1 MDLNIFYN
9 RYKTLKKIGEG
20 GLGTVFLAEDTWN
33 GRKVALK
40 LLNSSPTSISLKN
53 LCQREFKL
61 LQNLKHPGLPQ
72 VYDFFI
78 TEDKKFG
85 YTMEFVPGEPFLAEK
100 KVLDLKTFYHL
111 AIRICQILDFIHSH
125 KIVHCDLKPQN
136 FLVLP
141 AVKSKTESHSG
152 IKLMDFGLA
161 SSQQREDKNV
171 KGTMGYIA
179 PEILKGEG
187 FDHRADLYSLGVIFY
202 QALTGK
208 LPFDYADPA
217 LLRAA
222 QLEQKPVS
230 PLKHNSKIPAE
241 LSELILKL
249 LEVNP
254 DSRIPK
260 ISFIQQ
266 TLEKLSKSKPQE
278 TFFPD
283 YLDSGKPVGLARP
296 LRFFRQNLKDSQ
308 VNLCVISGEKG
319 VGKSTLLG
327 EMKFLAQAAGYLTVE
342 IKAGQKKS
350 SAENLLEP
358 VKSIYNFLQEKYPQ
372 KLSQLDSE
380 IKSGLRETFGSG
392 KGKAARINSSH
403 DLSFWISFLSKVSDL
418 VPLTLLLDDLDS
430 LEPEELR
437 FLKTNPYQA
446 VSGRFFVVATCTPQ
460 YLEEKSPVSIFLK
473 RHIELEKARL
483 VNLNR
488 LNFKQTR
495 KFVATKLPSEKT
507 SPEFSIYLYQFSN
520 GSPLYLREILKFL
533 DHQHIL
539 RRTEGSWQVAL
550 DKLSRVPI
558 PPNLRSWLSLSL
570 SQYNPE
576 ILNILRKASVLEDNF
591 ELESF
596 RFISNLDLEQ
606 IFETLY
612 IFLKD
617 QILLARKD
625 SWGVKIKYRF
635 ANLALKQILYQQVPQ
650 KQNWHAK
657 IGSFYEKK
665 SYAQTSEGILALAY
679 HFSRSQDYQKS
690 FQYGQLAALNLAQKF
705 AFAPA
710 LLHLENC
717 LGLAQK
723 FPAKEKT
730 AKTAQILAQRAAVR
744 KSMGELNLSL
754 EDLNQILKLDLDSS
768 LIRLKAETY
777 KGLTD
782 LYRLKNSPQEAIAY
796 LNQSLK
802 IYQELGDE
810 VEIARNYNNLGNIYW
825 MALDYPRSEEAFLK
839 AVKIQEKQENPG
851 DLATTLNNMGS
862 LYLSQNQHQQALSF
876 YHRSLEL
883 KRNLDNLEEKARTLN
898 NIGVVNMALGKY
910 RDAIVSL
917 NESWELN
924 KKTENKKE
932 ELFNLENL
940 TESYYKTGNFFL
952 ALNYGEMGIVLAQE
966 IDFRARLGRIQR
978 LVGKTYLDLASYTK
992 AQEFLKQAWK
1002 TATSIEDKELE
1013 SWMLLDL
1020 SQFYLAL
1027 NQPALAKDY
1036 LVQAYARL
1044 KELAD
1049 PKSQIQAYLIET
1061 NLALQEKNYKKALAY
1076 IQQTGQLA
1084 QKNNFNEEKMAL
1096 NLSWGFILLESRNFS
1111 ELEKL
1116 LKEIEALFE
1125 TGDFGYF
1132 QPEFYLLKGK
1142 LYLEQKNLEEA
1153 LGFLN
1158 AAVEESL
1165 QLQRKELI
1173 WQSHFYSAQTHL
1185 AKNDYENSYLELEKA
1200 VAVLRDIAT
1209 EISNLD
1215 FKKRYL
1221 NEPAKLELFTVM
1233 KKLAAVLI
1241 GKPDLIK
1248 SDKPAV

>member
-1 MDLNIFYN
+1 MDLDIFYN
-9 RYKTLKKIGEG
+9 RYRVLKKIGEG
-20 GLGTVFLAEDTWN
+20 GLGTVFLAEDLWS
-33 GRKVALK
+33 GKKLALK
-40 LLNSSPTSISLKN
+40 ILASTPASGSSSR
-53 LCQREFKL
+53 LCQKEFQL

-85 YTMEFVPGEPFLAEK
+85 YTMEFVPGDPFLAEK
-100 KVLDLKTFYHL
+100 KVLDMKTFYL
-111 AIRICQILDFIHSH
+111 VAIQICQILDFIHAH

-136 FLVLP
+136 FLILP
-141 AVKSKTESHSG
+141 AAKSKTESHFG
-152 IKLMDFGLA
+152 VKLVDFGLA
-161 SSQQREDKNV
+161 SSQQKEDKNI
-171 KGTMGYIA
+171 KGTMGYIP

-187 FDHRADLYSLGVIFY
+187 FDQRADLYSLGVIFY

-208 LPFDYADPA
+208 IPFDYADPA
-217 LLRAA
+217 LLMAA

-230 PLKHNSKIPAE
+230 PLKHNSKIPVE
-241 LSELILKL
+241 LSELIIKL

-254 DSRIPK
+254 RSRISN
-260 ISFIQQ
+260 ISLVQA
-266 TLEKLSKSKPQE
+266 TLEKLSKSRLRE
-278 TFFPD
+278 TSFPN
-283 YLDSGKPVGLARP
+283 YLDSGRPVGLAKP
-296 LRFFRQNLKDSQ
+296 LRFFRQNLKNSHT
-308 VNLCVISGEKG
+308 NLCIISGEKG

-327 EMKFLAQAAGYLTVE
+327 EMKFLAQATGYLTVE
-342 IKAGQKKS
+342 IKAGQRKNP
-350 SAENLLEP
+350 AENLLEP
-358 VKSIYNFLQEKYPQ
+358 TKTVYNFLQEKYPK
-372 KLSQLDSE
+372 KLSELDSE

-403 DLSFWISFLSKVSDL
+403 DLSFWVSFLSKVSDV
-418 VPLTLLLDDLDS
+418 VPLTLLLDDIDS
-430 LEPEELR
+430 LKPEELR

-446 VSGRFFVVATCTPQ
+446 VSSRFFVVVTCTPQ
-460 YLEEKSPVSIFLK
+460 YLEEKTPVSIFLK
-473 RHIELEKARL
+473 RHIELEKAHL
-483 VNLNR
+483 VTLNR

-495 KFVATKLPSEKT
+495 KFVATKLPPGKP
-507 SPEFSIYLYQFSN
+507 SPEFSTYLYQFSN
-520 GSPLYLREILKFL
+520 GNPLYLQEILQFL
-533 DHQHIL
+533 HNQKIL
-539 RRTEGSWQVAL
+539 HRTDGNWQVAV
-550 DKLSRVPI
+550 DKLSKVPI
-558 PPNLRSWLSLSL
+558 PPNLKSWLSLSL

-576 ILNILRKASVLEDNF
+576 VLNILRKTSVLEDDF

-635 ANLALKQILYQQVPQ
+635 ANQALKQILYEQVAQ
-650 KQNWHAK
+650 KADWHSK
-657 IGSFYEKK
+657 IGDFYEKHN
-665 SYAQTSEGILALAY
+665 YAQVPEGVLALAY
-679 HFSRSQDYQKS
+679 HFSKSQDFQKN
-690 FQYGQLAALNLAQKF
+690 FQYGKLAALNLAQKF
-705 AFAPA
+705 AFAQA
-710 LLHLENC
+710 LQHLENC
-717 LGLAQK
+717 LGLTQK
-723 FPAKEKT
+723 FPAKEKS
-730 AKTAQILAQRAAVR
+730 AKTAQILAQRAAVW
-744 KSMGELNLSL
+744 KSMGELNSSL
-754 EDLNQILKLDLDSS
+754 HDLNQILKMDLDSN

-782 LYRLKNSPQEAIAY
+782 LYRLKNSPQEAISY
-796 LNQSLK
+796 LNLALK
-802 IYQELGDE
+802 IYQELRDE

-825 MALDYPRSEEAFLK
+825 MALDYPKSEEAFLK
-839 AVKIQEKQENPG
+839 AIKIQEKQENPG
-851 DLATTLNNMGS
+851 DLAITLNNIGS
-862 LYLSQNQHQQALSF
+862 LYLSQNQHHQALSF

-883 KRNLDNLEEKARTLN
+883 KRNSDNLEEKARTLN

-910 RDAIVSL
+910 QDAIVSL

-966 IDFRARLGRIQR
+966 IDFKARLGRIQR
-978 LVGKTYLDLASYTK
+978 LVGKTYLDLAAYTK

-1002 TATSIEDKELE
+1002 TATSIGDKELE
-1013 SWMLLDL
+1013 TWMLLDL

-1027 NQPALAKDY
+1027 NQPPLAKDY
-1036 LVQAYARL
+1036 LAQAYSRL
-1044 KELAD
+1044 KELKD
-1049 PKSQIQAYLIET
+1049 PKSQVQAYLIET
-1061 NLALQEKNYKKALAY
+1061 NLALQEKTYKKALAY
-1076 IQQTGQLA
+1076 IQEASQLA
-1084 QKNNFNEEKMAL
+1084 QKNNFSEDKMAL
-1096 NLSWGFILLESRNFS
+1096 NLSWGFILLESQNFS

-1116 LKEIEALFE
+1116 FKETEAFFE

-1142 LYLEQKNLEEA
+1142 FYLEQKNLGEA

-1158 AAVEESL
+1158 AAVEKSL
-1165 QLQRKELI
+1165 QLQRKELM

-1200 VAVLRDIAT
+1200 VEVLRNIAA
-1209 EISNLD
+1209 EISNPD

-1221 NEPAKLELFTVM
+1221 NEPTKLELFTVM
-1233 KKLAAVLI
+1233 KKLAAVLT

-1248 SDKPAV
+1248 SGKPAV

>member
-20 GLGTVFLAEDTWN
+20 GLGTVFLAEDLWS
-33 GRKVALK
+33 GKKIALK
-40 LLNSSPTSISLKN
+40 LLNSSLVPDSFDRLFQK
-53 LCQREFKL
+53 EFKL
-61 LQNLKHPGLPQ
+61 QQYLKHPGLAE

-78 TEDKKFG
+78 TEDKKVG
-85 YTMEFVPGEPFLAEK
+85 YTMEFVPGETFLEEK

-111 AIRICQILDFIHSH
+111 AIQICQILDFIHAH
-125 KIVHCDLKPQN
+125 KIVHRDLKPQN
-136 FLVLP
+136 FLILP
-141 AVKSKTESHSG
+141 SAKSKTEPRFG

-161 SSQQREDKNV
+161 TSQLQKDKNV
-171 KGTMGYIA
+171 KGTMGYIS

-187 FDHRADLYSLGVIFY
+187 FDQRADLYSLGVIFY

-217 LLRAA
+217 LLMAA
-222 QLEQKPVS
+222 SLEQKPVS

-254 DSRIPK
+254 ESRIPK

-327 EMKFLAQAAGYLTVE
+327 EMKFLAQAAGYLTLE
-342 IKAGQKKS
+342 IKAGQRKNP
-350 SAENLLEP
+350 AECLLEP
-358 VKSIYNFLQEKYPQ
+358 VKTIYNFLQEKYPK
-372 KLSQLDSE
+372 KLSELDPE

-403 DLSFWISFLSKVSDL
+403 DLSFWAGFLLKVSDV

-446 VSGRFFVVATCTPQ
+446 VSNRFFVLATCTPQ
-460 YLEEKSPVSIFLK
+460 YLEEKTPVSIFLK
-473 RHIELEKARL
+473 RHIELEKALL

-488 LNFKQTR
+488 LNFKQTQ
-495 KFVATKLPSEKT
+495 KFVATKLPAGKP
-507 SPEFSIYLYQFSN
+507 SPEFSAYLYRFSN
-520 GSPLYLREILKFL
+520 GCPLYLREILNFL
-533 DHQHIL
+533 RHQKML
-539 RRTEGSWQVAL
+539 QRTEGNWQVAV
-550 DKLSRVPI
+550 DKLSKVPI
-558 PPNLRSWLSLSL
+558 PPNLKSWLSLSL
-570 SQYNPE
+570 SQYKPE
-576 ILNILRKASVLEDNF
+576 VLNTLRKVSVLEDNF

-596 RFISNLDLEQ
+596 RFITNSDSELV
-606 IFETLY
+606 FETLY

-625 SWGVKIKYRF
+625 SWGVKIKYQF
-635 ANLALKQILYQQVPQ
+635 ANQALKQILYQQVSQ
-650 KQNWHAK
+650 KADWHAK
-657 IGSFYEKK
+657 IGGFYEKRH
-665 SYAQTSEGILALAY
+665 YAQTSEGVLALAY

-690 FQYGQLAALNLAQKF
+690 FQYGHLAALNLAQKF

-717 LGLAQK
+717 LRLTQK

-730 AKTAQILAQRAAVR
+730 AKTAQILAQRAAVW

-768 LIRLKAETY
+768 LIRLKAEAY

-782 LYRLKNSPQEAIAY
+782 LYRLKNSPQEAISY
-796 LNQSLK
+796 LNLALK

-839 AVKIQEKQENPG
+839 AMKIQEKQENPG
-851 DLATTLNNMGS
+851 DLATTLNNIGS

-910 RDAIVSL
+910 QDAIVSL

-940 TESYYKTGNFFL
+940 TESYYKTGSFFL
-952 ALNYGEMGIVLAQE
+952 ALNYGEMGIKLAQE
-966 IDFRARLGRIQR
+966 IDFKARLGRIQR
-978 LVGKTYLDLASYTK
+978 LMGKTYLDLASYTK

-1013 SWMLLDL
+1013 TWMLLDL

-1036 LVQAYARL
+1036 LAQAYARI
-1044 KELAD
+1044 KELSD
-1049 PKSQIQAYLIET
+1049 PKSQIQAYLIEI
-1061 NLALQEKNYKKALAY
+1061 NLALQEKNYKKALTY
-1076 IQQTGQLA
+1076 IQEADQIA
-1084 QKNNFNEEKMAL
+1084 QKNNFSEERIAL
-1096 NLSWGFILLESRNFS
+1096 NLCWGFMLLENQDFP
-1111 ELEKL
+1111 ELEKRL
-1116 LKEIEALFE
+1116 RETEAIFE
-1125 TGDFGYF
+1125 TGNFGYF
-1132 QPEFYLLKGK
+1132 EPEFYLLKGK
-1142 LYLEQKNLEEA
+1142 LCLKQKNLDEA

-1158 AAVEESL
+1158 EAVEESL
-1165 QLQRKELI
+1165 QLQKKELI

-1200 VAVLRDIAT
+1200 VEVLRNIAA
-1209 EISNLD
+1209 EISNPD
-1215 FKKRYL
+1215 FKRKYL
-1221 NEPAKLELFTVM
+1221 NEPVKLELFTVM

-1241 GKPDLIK
+1241 GKPELIK
-1248 SDKPAV
+1248 SEKPAV

>member
-1 MDLNIFYN
+1 MDLDIFYN
-9 RYKTLKKIGEG
+9 RYRALKKIGEG
-20 GLGTVFLAEDTWN
+20 GLGTVFLAEDLWS
-33 GRKVALK
+33 GKKLALK
-40 LLNSSPTSISLKN
+40 ILASTPASGSSSR
-53 LCQREFKL
+53 LCQKEFQL

-85 YTMEFVPGEPFLAEK
+85 YTMEFVPGDPFLAEK
-100 KVLDLKTFYHL
+100 KVLDMKTFYL
-111 AIRICQILDFIHSH
+111 VAIQICQILDFIHAH

-136 FLVLP
+136 FLILP
-141 AVKSKTESHSG
+141 VAKSKTASHFG
-152 IKLMDFGLA
+152 VKLVDFGLA
-161 SSQQREDKNV
+161 SSQQKEDKNV

-187 FDHRADLYSLGVIFY
+187 FDQRADLYSLGVIFY

-208 LPFDYADPA
+208 IPFDYADPA
-217 LLRAA
+217 LLMAA

-230 PLKHNSKIPAE
+230 PLKHNSKIPVE
-241 LSELILKL
+241 LSELIIKL

-254 DSRIPK
+254 RSRISN
-260 ISFIQQ
+260 ISLVQA
-266 TLEKLSKSKPQE
+266 TLEKLSKSRLRE
-278 TFFPD
+278 TSFPN
-283 YLDSGKPVGLARP
+283 YLDSGRPVGLAKP
-296 LRFFRQNLKDSQ
+296 LRFFRQNLKNSQ

-319 VGKSTLLG
+319 VGKTTLLG
-327 EMKFLAQAAGYLTVE
+327 EMKLLAQATGYLTVE
-342 IKAGQKKS
+342 IKAGQRKNP
-350 SAENLLEP
+350 AENLLEP
-358 VKSIYNFLQEKYPQ
+358 TKTVYNFLQEKYPQ
-372 KLSQLDSE
+372 KLSELDSE

-403 DLSFWISFLSKVSDL
+403 DLSFWVSFLSKVSDV
-418 VPLTLLLDDLDS
+418 VPLTLLLDDIDS
-430 LEPEELR
+430 LKPEELR

-446 VSGRFFVVATCTPQ
+446 VSSRFFVVVTCTPQ
-460 YLEEKSPVSIFLK
+460 YLEEKTPVSIFLK
-473 RHIELEKARL
+473 RHIELEKAHL
-483 VNLNR
+483 VTLNR

-495 KFVATKLPSEKT
+495 KFVAAKLPPGKP
-507 SPEFSIYLYQFSN
+507 SPEFSTYLYQFSN
-520 GSPLYLREILKFL
+520 GNPLYLQEILQFL
-533 DHQHIL
+533 HNQKIL
-539 RRTEGSWQVAL
+539 HRAEGNWRVAV
-550 DKLSRVPI
+550 DKLSKVPL
-558 PPNLRSWLSLSL
+558 PPNLKSWLSLSL

-576 ILNILRKASVLEDNF
+576 VLNILRKTSVLEDDF

-635 ANLALKQILYQQVPQ
+635 ANQALKKILYEQVAQ
-650 KQNWHAK
+650 KADWHSK
-657 IGSFYEKK
+657 IGDFYEKHN
-665 SYAQTSEGILALAY
+665 YAQAPEGILALAY
-679 HFSRSQDYQKS
+679 HFSKSQNFQKS

-705 AFAPA
+705 AFAQA
-710 LLHLENC
+710 LQHLENC
-717 LGLAQK
+717 LGLTQK
-723 FPAKEKT
+723 FSAKEKT
-730 AKTAQILAQRAAVR
+730 AKTAQILAQRAAVW
-744 KSMGELNLSL
+744 KSMGELNSSL
-754 EDLNQILKLDLDSS
+754 HDLNQILKMDLDSN

-782 LYRLKNSPQEAIAY
+782 LYRLKNSPREAISY
-796 LNQSLK
+796 LNLALK
-802 IYQELGDE
+802 IYQELRDE

-825 MALDYPRSEEAFLK
+825 MALDYPKSEEAFLK
-839 AVKIQEKQENPG
+839 ALKIQEKQENPG
-851 DLATTLNNMGS
+851 DLAITLNNIGS
-862 LYLSQNQHQQALSF
+862 LYLSQNQHHQALSF

-910 RDAIVSL
+910 QDAIVSL

-952 ALNYGEMGIVLAQE
+952 ALNYGERGIVLAQE
-966 IDFRARLGRIQR
+966 IDFKARLGRIQR
-978 LVGKTYLDLASYTK
+978 LVGKTYLDLAAYTK

-1002 TATSIEDKELE
+1002 TATSIGDKELE
-1013 SWMLLDL
+1013 TWMLLDL

-1027 NQPALAKDY
+1027 NQPPLAKDY
-1036 LVQAYARL
+1036 LAQAYSRL
-1044 KELAD
+1044 KELKD
-1049 PKSQIQAYLIET
+1049 PKSQVQAYLIET
-1061 NLALQEKNYKKALAY
+1061 NLALQEKTYKKALAY
-1076 IQQTGQLA
+1076 IQEASQLA
-1084 QKNNFNEEKMAL
+1084 QKNNFSEDKLAL
-1096 NLSWGFILLESRNFS
+1096 NLSWGFILLESQNFS

-1116 LKEIEALFE
+1116 LKETEAFFE

-1142 LYLEQKNLEEA
+1142 FYLEQKNLEEA

-1200 VAVLRDIAT
+1200 VEVLRDIAT
-1209 EISNLD
+1209 EISNPD

-1248 SDKPAV
+1248 SGKPAV